1 MEFSRQV
8 ILVVSFGMFLSRS
21 LISFRADALKR
32 AAQHEVRQQVVIAET
47 INHFQETVGAKMGA
61 SNNIATDEGMIR
73 SLVENWARAVRAKGF
88 NGIIANHSAVMIVD
102 FARPSIWLKTDLR
115 TVQKPGMTHA
125 LQPNGRQVSHA
136 ELLVLVW
143 EFLLR
148 RNNAEEL

>member
-1 MEFSRQV
+1 
-8 ILVVSFGMFLSRS
+8 
-21 LISFRADALKR
+21 
-32 AAQHEVRQQVVIAET
+32 
-47 INHFQETVGAKMGA
+47 MGA
-61 SNNIATDEGMIR
+61 SNNTATDEGMIW
-73 SLVENWARAVRAKGF
+73 SPVENWARAVRAKDF

-136 ELLVLVW
+136 ERLVLVW
-143 EFLLR
+143 ESLLR